1 MNRLLEGKTAYITGG
16 SRGIGKAIALLFAQQ
31 GANIIFTAT
40 KETENT
46 QQLLQEIEALG
57 VKARFFAYNAADIEA
72 CKEAINQ
79 TITEFGR
86 IDILVNN
93 AGITKDNLLMRMS
106 ENDWDIVLNT
116 NTKSVFNHV
125 KMAQSAM
132 LKQRAGSIINISSI
146 VGMAGNAGQANY
158 AASKAAIIGFTQSVA
173 KELGSRNIR
182 CNAIAPGFIETDMT
196 QKLSA
201 EIRETMLKSISLK
214 RMGNPEDVAKTAL
227 FLASDLAGYV
237 SGQVIRCDGGM

>member
-1 MNRLLEGKTAYITGG
+1 
-16 SRGIGKAIALLFAQQ
+16 
-31 GANIIFTAT
+31 
-40 KETENT
+40 
-46 QQLLQEIEALG
+46 
-57 VKARFFAYNAADIEA
+57 
-72 CKEAINQ
+72 
-79 TITEFGR
+79 
-86 IDILVNN
+86 
-93 AGITKDNLLMRMS
+93 
-106 ENDWDIVLNT
+106 
-116 NTKSVFNHV
+116 
-125 KMAQSAM
+125 MAQSAM

-196 QKLSA
+196 QNLSA